1 MQNPHNIIDTILVT
15 EKSSELKDEFNKYVF
30 KVNKNASKIEIG
42 KAVEDIFDV
51 KVKSVNL
58 MNYKGKTKRSGRMM
72 RAGRRSNWKKAVV
85 TLAKGSI
92 DIM

>member
-15 EKSSELKDEFNKYVF
+15 EKSSEMKDELNKYVF
-30 KVNKNASKIEIG
+30 RVNKNSSKIEIG

-58 MNYKGKTKRSGRMM
+58 MNYRGKTKRSGRMM
-72 RAGRRSNWKKAVV
+72 KSGRRSDWKKAVV